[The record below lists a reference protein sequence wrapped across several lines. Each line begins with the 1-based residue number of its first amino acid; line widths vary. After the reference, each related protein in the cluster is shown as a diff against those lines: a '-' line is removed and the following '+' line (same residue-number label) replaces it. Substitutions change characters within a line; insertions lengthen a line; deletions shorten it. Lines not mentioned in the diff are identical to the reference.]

1 MMNMQSLIA
10 KLVKKLIILILLG
23 SLASCTLPT
32 RYERDPA
39 KAGFGRDDV
48 KKSRCACNKFYEN
61 GKWL

>member
-1 MMNMQSLIA
+1 M
-10 KLVKKLIILILLG
+10 KKIVIVLILLG

-39 KAGFGRDDV
+39 NAGFGRDDI